1 MGANLTTRLGQLT
14 SSPAGGPYT
23 GANKIINGDMVISQI
38 AVGAAVPAVSG
49 VSSYPVDRFISQVN
63 VSSKITS
70 QQAAAG
76 GATGLAKCLGYTSL
90 SAYSVA
96 AGEYFLC
103 SQKVEGYN
111 VADLLWGTASAKT
124 ITVSFWVYSSLTGLH
139 GGVVS
144 NSAQDRTYPY
154 SYTISV
160 ANTWEYKT
168 VTIAGDTSGT
178 WLTTNGIGLHLRF
191 SLGTGA
197 TYKGT
202 AGAWTAGTYFSC
214 TGEVSTVGTNGAT
227 WYVTGVKL
235 EVGTIAT
242 PFVSDDYAVSLEKCQ
257 RYYEKTYSQPTAPGG
272 ITSVGSRL
280 LLFYNL
286 SAAATGV
293 CSIPGTN
300 FATPKRAVPT
310 TTVYSPQTGATGKAA
325 DGITGTD
332 TAAGTSLYAGE
343 TSFLFYAQPNTS
355 TTTVNMTIHW
365 TADAEL

>member
-1 MGANLTTRLGQLT
+1 MVANLTTRLGQLT

-23 GANKIINGDMVISQI
+23 GANKIINGDMVIDQRN
-38 AVGAAVPAVSG
+38 AGAAVPLVSTG
-49 VSSYPVDRFISQVN
+49 DTFPVDRFISQTN
-63 VSSKITS
+63 LSGKLTA

-76 GATGLAKCLGYTSL
+76 GLTGLSKCLGYTSQ
-90 SAYSVA
+90 STYSVG

-178 WLTTNGIGLHLRF
+178 WLTTNGAGLHLRF

-202 AGAWTAGTYFSC
+202 AGAWAAATYFSC
-214 TGEVSTVGTNGAT
+214 TGEVSTVGTNGAV
-227 WYVTGVKL
+227 WFVTGVKL
-235 EVGTIAT
+235 EVGSIAT
-242 PFVSDDYAVSLEKCQ
+242 PFVPDNYSDSLVKCQ
-257 RYYEKTYSQPTAPGG
+257 RYYCKTFPQATAPATNLNASSGCLMFGSLDLANAGMLMWLFPVTMRAAPTVTRYG
-272 ITSVGSRL
+272 IKSANTNWTNFTNNNVATTSGANVISEQSTCVYSNGDGT
-280 LLFYNL
+280 
-286 SAAATGV
+286 AAAVNNQVG
-293 CSIPGTN
+293 IH
-300 FATPKRAVPT
+300 
-310 TTVYSPQTGATGKAA
+310 AA
-325 DGITGTD
+325 
-332 TAAGTSLYAGE
+332 
-343 TSFLFYAQPNTS
+343 
-355 TTTVNMTIHW
+355 
-365 TADAEL
+365 ADAEL